1 MPRYELLG
9 LYFDPAPVAEAIT
22 QIRSLGVP
30 DSNVEVISR
39 TPYKAEM
46 LNRPAQRGRVGRI
59 ALVGA
64 VLGILGAGGLTVGIY
79 MLYTLNQGGQP
90 SILPVPPSLIILFET
105 TMLGTMLATFI
116 GFLLL
121 NNFPRFNSRIYDPL
135 VTEGHIGVVA
145 RADEPLATQVEEVL
159 NRTGAHAVR
168 RVEVTEKKDYR
179 SRYFWGAVV
188 VVPLILLAILG
199 LFVYDIIRLPIPS
212 QMVEQESLDY
222 QQGPRLGAPAGSVPV
237 QGSALIAGQPAS
249 EPVPADENSLQRGQI
264 LYNINC
270 TMCHGVGGAGNGS
283 LASHFTP
290 PPADLTDQEV
300 QGFKLQELFMII
312 TQGRSDMP
320 GLSENLSPTERWD
333 VVNFIRSLGK

>member
-46 LNRPAQRGRVGRI
+46 LNRPTQRGRVGRI
-59 ALVGA
+59 ALIGA
-64 VLGILGAGGLTVGIY
+64 ALGILGAGGLTVGIY

-90 SILPVPPSLIILFET
+90 SILPVPPSLIVLFEI

-116 GFLLL
+116 GFLLV
-121 NNFPRFNSRIYDPL
+121 NNFPRFKSRIYDPQ

-145 RADEPLATQVEEVL
+145 RADDPLAIQVEEVL

-168 RVEVTEKKDYR
+168 RVEVTDKKDYR

-212 QMVEQESLDY
+212 QMVEQESVAF
-222 QQGPRLGAPAGSVPV
+222 QQGPRLPAPAGSVPV

-249 EPVPADENSLQRGQI
+249 EPVPVDENSLQRGQI
-264 LYNINC
+264 LYTINC
-270 TMCHGVGGAGNGS
+270 AMCHGAGGAGNGS

-290 PPADLTDQEV
+290 PPADLTTKDV
-300 QGFKLQELFMII
+300 QNLKLQDIFLII
-312 TQGRSDMP
+312 TQGRSKMP